1 MSRVDTQVAG
11 PSSHTCTAQFIAE
24 VQVPIELFYHQM
36 KEMNNA
42 LQLEINNVADI
53 ATDKFAS
60 VNARVQDFED
70 SLLGNLLVTLN
81 CSSETG

>member
-11 PSSHTCTAQFIAE
+11 RSSHTCTAQCTAE
-24 VQVPIELFYHQM
+24 VQVPFELFHPKILQ
-36 KEMNNA
+36 MNNA
-42 LQLEINNVADI
+42 LQLAINNVADM

-70 SLLGNLLVTLN
+70 SLLGKLWSLEN
-81 CSSETG
+81 